1 LRDRDVTS
9 EEPVLKRFC
18 AAVAG
23 LSAGLLLFVA
33 TSPAQEWP
41 SRPVRIVNT
50 FAAGGAADVLAR
62 MLADHLTD
70 AFKQQFFVET
80 RAGAGGVLGLQAV
93 LHSEPDGYNFAITS
107 VAQLVI
113 SPITNPHIGYDPLK
127 SLTNVAFIAGSP
139 IVFVVNP
146 SLGINTLEEFVAY
159 GRKRGKPLTYSSSGL
174 GSNGQLVAELF
185 GQLADVKLEH
195 VPYKGASQGIA
206 DLIGGHIDFASQT
219 VSSASGFI
227 RAGTLVPLVHSAD
240 LRLPDY
246 PNVPTFR
253 ELGYPDLVSTT
264 WFALS
269 GPAGLPEDVVTKI
282 NREINA
288 VVGRPE
294 IQQRLREDGQVA
306 NKMNPAELNDFL
318 RKEIDRWKPVIIRS
332 GLATN

>member
-1 LRDRDVTS
+1 M
-9 EEPVLKRFC
+9 KRSC
-18 AAVAG
+18 VAFG
-23 LSAGLLLFVA
+23 GAFAMLLLVA
-33 TSPAQEWP
+33 TTASAQEWP
-41 SRPVRIVNT
+41 GRPVRIVNT

-62 MLADHLTD
+62 IMADHLST

-93 LHSEPDGYNFAITS
+93 VHAEPDGYNFAITS

-113 SPITNPHIGYDPLK
+113 SPITNPHIGYDPIK
-127 SLTNVAFIAGSP
+127 GLTNVAFIAGSP

-146 SLGINTLEEFVAY
+146 SLGIRTLDEFVAY

-185 GQLADVKLEH
+185 GQLANVKLEH

-227 RAGTLVPLVHSAD
+227 RAGTLVPLGHSAD
-240 LRLPDY
+240 QRLADY
-246 PNVPTFR
+246 PNVATFK

-264 WFALS
+264 LVRAFGTGRIARGRRHEDEPRDQRRGGKTGNSAEAAGRRAS
-269 GPAGLPEDVVTKI
+269 GEQDEV
-282 NREINA
+282 R
-288 VVGRPE
+288 
-294 IQQRLREDGQVA
+294 
-306 NKMNPAELNDFL
+306 
-318 RKEIDRWKPVIIRS
+318 RS
-332 GLATN
+332 